1 MDETKSLQRI
11 DTPDDGEVQYHE
23 YSPRVIG
30 GLILAYVLA
39 WAPFVAG
46 INLLEDVG
54 ALLIIGVLVTT
65 LVLDGRGVLS
75 LRGRIGGGR
84 PPGCLAIGLAIVFF
98 PFLFFWLIPYL
109 AIAAQDTRAAQSRRA
124 LERQQRI
131 AELEARLGLLPE
143 SAGTCPA
150 CEKPLQS
157 GAAYCA
163 YCGEPVTTPLRLC
176 PACGTRTFPDAS
188 WCPSCGHPLPPIE
201 AG

>member
-1 MDETKSLQRI
+1 MDENKTLQRT
-11 DTPDDGEVQYHE
+11 DTPDNGDVQYHE

-30 GLILAYVLA
+30 GLILAYALA

-46 INLLEDVG
+46 ISLLEDVG
-54 ALLIIGVLVTT
+54 VFLMLGVLVTT
-65 LVLDGRGVLS
+65 LVLDGRAVLS

-109 AIAAQDTRAAQSRRA
+109 AIAARDTRAVQSRRA
-124 LERQQRI
+124 LERRQRI
-131 AELEARLGLLPE
+131 AELEARLGLPPE
-143 SAGTCPA
+143 SADTCPT
-150 CEKPLQS
+150 CGKPLQT

-176 PACGTRTFPDAS
+176 PKCGTQTFPDAS

>member
-1 MDETKSLQRI
+1 MDENKTLQRT
-11 DTPDDGEVQYHE
+11 DTPDNGDVQYHE

-30 GLILAYVLA
+30 GLILAYALA

-46 INLLEDVG
+46 ISLLENVG
-54 ALLIIGVLVTT
+54 VFLMLGVLVTT
-65 LVLDGRGVLS
+65 LVLDGRAVLS

-109 AIAAQDTRAAQSRRA
+109 AIAARDTRAVQSRRA
-124 LERQQRI
+124 LERRQRI

-143 SAGTCPA
+143 SADTCPT
-150 CEKPLQS
+150 CGKPLQT

-176 PACGTRTFPDAS
+176 PKCGTQTFPDAS